1 MIRTLWTRLT
11 TAPPAAVAV
20 GLAAVHLLAA
30 APAFDPTPHS
40 GGDNVAY
47 LTLARSLLEHG
58 GYLQLWDPAA
68 GPHAQYPPGFPAILA
83 GALAVGISAWTALKA
98 LLVLVSAL
106 AVALSYRWMR
116 DRSRPG
122 IALGAG
128 LLVALAP
135 GVVENSHWILSDV
148 PFWAATMACLW
159 FSARSHA
166 PGAVGFAF
174 AALLLRT
181 AGLPLVLAVALWLAL
196 ARRWRWAVGVLGL
209 LAVLGVLWTLRA
221 RGAEVPYA
229 SDFWLANPYA
239 PDQGTIGIA
248 GLLTRVLANLDLYV
262 FGIFMDLLAGA
273 DGLFIDVVA
282 ATILALTAVGWG
294 RRLRAPGLA
303 ELMLPLY
310 VAMVLVWPAPWAA
323 DRLLLPVLPVLLV
336 LAAEGAAILPG
347 RLPSVA
353 RAMTVVLVLL
363 VSAPALAGLFRWGTA
378 CRAADDVF
386 PSRCL
391 HPDLRAFIALAS
403 WTEGR
408 LPPGSAVL
416 SRKPTFFYYFG
427 RVPGRAYPFTTR
439 DGALFQQ
446 AEAAGARYVVLDR
459 LGAVSSSYLL
469 PAITARSERFCAV
482 QAMQVEGREAVL
494 LGILPEPADGER
506 DVSGRARPRERGGVA
521 LDFEVCPAGYLR

>member
-11 TAPPAAVAV
+11 TAPPAALAA

-30 APAFDPTPHS
+30 GLAFDPTPHS

-47 LTLARSLLEHG
+47 LTLARSLLEHR

-83 GALAVGISAWTALKA
+83 GALAVGISSWTALKT
-98 LLVLVSAL
+98 LVVLISAA

-116 DRSRPG
+116 DRSEPG

-159 FSARSHA
+159 FAARSHA
-166 PGAVGFAF
+166 AGAAGFAF

-196 ARRWRWAVGVLGL
+196 ARRWRWAAGVVGVLG
-209 LAVLGVLWTLRA
+209 VTGVLWTLRA
-221 RGAEVPYA
+221 QGTAVPYA
-229 SDFWLANPYA
+229 SDFWLASPYV
-239 PDQGTIGIA
+239 PDEGTIGAA
-248 GLLTRVLANLDLYV
+248 GLLARIVANLDLYV
-262 FGIFMDLLAGA
+262 FGIFMDLLAGT
-273 DGLFIDVVA
+273 DGLLVDVIA
-282 ATILALTAVGWG
+282 ATTIALAAVGWL
-294 RRLRAPGLA
+294 RRLRTPGVG

-310 VAMVLVWPAPWAA
+310 LAMVLVWPAQWAA
-323 DRLLLPVLPVLLV
+323 DRLLLPVLPVLLL
-336 LAAEGAAILPG
+336 LAAEGAAVLPG
-347 RLPSVA
+347 RVPPIA
-353 RAMTVVLVLL
+353 RVSTAAFVLL
-363 VSAPALAGLFRWGTA
+363 VSIPALLGLFRWGSA

-391 HPDLRAFIALAS
+391 HPDLRAFIALAA
-403 WTEGR
+403 WTEDR

-427 RVPGRAYPFTTR
+427 GVPGRAYPFTR
-439 DGALFQQ
+439 REGALFRE
-446 AEAAGARYVVLDR
+446 ADAAGARYVVVDR

-469 PAITARSERFCAV
+469 PALAAGADRLCAV
-482 QAMQVEGREAVL
+482 QALEVEGRESVL
-494 LGILPEPADGER
+494 LGILPPLPLGRE
-506 DVSGRARPRERGGVA
+506 DVSGPPGAEGGDA
-521 LDFEVCPAGYLR
+521 GLKFPVCPPGYLR